1 MTAAAFLVIL
11 VVLFGLG
18 VYVAVAMGLGSLVL
32 VTIFG
37 DRIPPLG
44 WAGIVVIVASGLIA
58 LRVEKKDQVEEAG
71 FES

>member
-1 MTAAAFLVIL
+1 VFST
-11 VVLFGLG
+11 LF
-18 VYVAVAMGLGSLVL
+18 M

-37 DRIPPLG
+37 DRLPFLG
-44 WAGIVVIVASGLIA
+44 WAGIVVIVASGLVA